1 MNKQGS
7 ALLFGGQG
15 TQYPG
20 MGKKLYE
27 ADGGCRKIFEIG
39 SPVFDIDLA
48 ELCFCSGQETL
59 NRTEYTQPGVLAVD
73 LCSFGWRS
81 GRILSRRQPASRW
94 ENTPLLRRW
103 ER

>member
-39 SPVFDIDLA
+39 SRVFDIDLA

-73 LCSFGWRS
+73 L
-81 GRILSRRQPASRW
+81 
-94 ENTPLLRRW
+94 
-103 ER
+103 

>member
-39 SPVFDIDLA
+39 SRVFDIDLA

-59 NRTEYTQPGVLAVD
+59 NRTE
-73 LCSFGWRS
+73 
-81 GRILSRRQPASRW
+81 
-94 ENTPLLRRW
+94 
-103 ER
+103 